1 MTTSRAA
8 AGTPR
13 LALELCRIWFGDGI
27 RDGTLAVERKAPP
40 ELMWR

>member
-8 AGTPR
+8 EGTPR
-13 LALELCRIWFGDGI
+13 LAPELCRIWFGDGI
-27 RDGTLAVERKAPP
+27 RDGSLAVERNAPP